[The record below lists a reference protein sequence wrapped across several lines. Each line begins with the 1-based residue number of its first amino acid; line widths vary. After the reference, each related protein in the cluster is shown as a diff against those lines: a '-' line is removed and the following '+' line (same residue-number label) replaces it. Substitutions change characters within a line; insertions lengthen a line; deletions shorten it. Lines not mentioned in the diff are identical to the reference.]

1 MRRTLRILGTV
12 MIAAGVL
19 MLAWAVTVWQW
30 QDPFTAA
37 LHAQDQRGLEHTFD
51 RRLDEGRV
59 VIATPAVSAAEIR
72 DQLSRTAA
80 KWRKDSKQGDA
91 IARLRIPKLG
101 VTEIVVNG
109 TDSGSLKRG
118 PGRYLGTAMPGEGE
132 LVYIAGHRTTYGAPF
147 ARIDRLRRG
156 DRVVMEL
163 PYGTFEYSITGH
175 RIVEATDIS
184 VLKSKGF
191 EQIAL
196 QACHPRFF
204 ASHRYIA
211 YGKAVGFTA
220 RGTNQ
225 RTPLEALAG

>member
-1 MRRTLRILGTV
+1 
-12 MIAAGVL
+12 
-19 MLAWAVTVWQW
+19 
-30 QDPFTAA
+30 
-37 LHAQDQRGLEHTFD
+37 
-51 RRLDEGRV
+51 
-59 VIATPAVSAAEIR
+59 
-72 DQLSRTAA
+72 
-80 KWRKDSKQGDA
+80 
-91 IARLRIPKLG
+91 
-101 VTEIVVNG
+101 
-109 TDSGSLKRG
+109 
-118 PGRYLGTAMPGEGE
+118 
-132 LVYIAGHRTTYGAPF
+132 
-147 ARIDRLRRG
+147 
-156 DRVVMEL
+156 MEL

-175 RIVEATDIS
+175 RIVEATDMS